1 MRAGGGCIYFQYHR
15 IHSDCAFE
23 RHRSELWQTG
33 NGSGHD
39 DYGVCMDC
47 CAPIAAADADD
58 EKHRTAQIIADA
70 VCTVCAVSRAVVL
83 FLELQHPFGQPYRNC
98 ADTRGLLVNYGFFG
112 GTACPRRQNQSGF
125 GLAQYGYGFSDGFG
139 HSAGARGRA
148 ILRLAA
154 QLPADRGLCCRR
166 NAGVGQKPA
175 CFTQPKYRLFKQ
187 PAEFVQTPQPDVAL
201 CHDGVDY
208 YGTLHGIQL
217 YRAFCVASWR
227 I

>member
-1 MRAGGGCIYFQYHR
+1 MRSGGGGVYFQYHR

-39 DYGVCMDC
+39 DYGVCVDC

-58 EKHRTAQIIADA
+58 EKHRTAQIIAGV
-70 VCTVCAVSRAVVL
+70 VCIIRRISRAVVL
-83 FLELQHPFGQPYRNC
+83 FLELQHPLDQPYWYC
-98 ADTRGLLVNYGFFG
+98 ADTRCLLVDYGFFG
-112 GTACPRRQNQSGF
+112 GTACTHRQNQSGF
-125 GLAQYGYGFSDGFG
+125 GPAQYGYGFGDGIG
-139 HSAGARGRA
+139 YSVGTRGRT
-148 ILRLAA
+148 IFQLAA
-154 QLPADRGLCCRR
+154 QLPADWGLRCRR
-166 NAGVGQKPA
+166 NAGVGQKPT
-175 CFTQPKYRLFKQ
+175 CFTQPKYRFFKQ

-208 YGTLHGIQL
+208 YGTFHGIQL